1 MENQI
6 TPRSEAQI
14 ANVKT
19 EENPFV
25 VGSTGKVFEVIE
37 QLNKLTLVTPNEVST
52 LERAQTFLLS
62 TYTDVPAHRTYID
75 KCVGVLTN
83 ARFPTPD
90 AKYWQCKKE
99 AEVQFYELM
108 RELLTH
114 KKTNI
119 TLRELIYKKEKAQEA
134 LNNNNQ
140 GVDPFLIQC
149 DIDRLEIAI
158 IETNINLKKIEK
170 EIKFRIVEIGDWLSI
185 SKEWEPQMKH
195 SKDIYSE
202 HNTQALFMF
211 LESQMR
217 EAQAKNDQKAYD
229 NFKDQLD
236 TFKGLLK
243 RKMESVMNKSE

>member
-6 TPRSEAQI
+6 AARSETQI
-14 ANVKT
+14 ANVKA

-25 VGSTGKVFEVIE
+25 VGSTGKVFEVME
-37 QLNKLTLVTPNEVST
+37 QLNKLSLVTPNEVAT
-52 LERAQTFLLS
+52 LERAQSFLLS

-108 RELLTH
+108 RELLTY
-114 KKTNI
+114 KKTTV
-119 TLRELIYKKEKAQEA
+119 TLKELLYKKEKAQEA
-134 LNNNNQ
+134 LTANKQ
-140 GVDPFLIQC
+140 ETDPFFIQC
-149 DIDRLEIAI
+149 DIERLEIAI
-158 IETNINLKKIEK
+158 VETNVNLKKIEK

-185 SKEWEPQMKH
+185 AKEWEPQMKH
-195 SKDIYSE
+195 SKDVFSE

-211 LESQMR
+211 IESQMKD
-217 EAQAKNDQKAYD
+217 AKARGDQKSYD
-229 NFKDQLD
+229 NFADQLQ
-236 TFKGLLK
+236 TFQTLLK
-243 RKMESVMNKSE
+243 RKMESVVKNNG